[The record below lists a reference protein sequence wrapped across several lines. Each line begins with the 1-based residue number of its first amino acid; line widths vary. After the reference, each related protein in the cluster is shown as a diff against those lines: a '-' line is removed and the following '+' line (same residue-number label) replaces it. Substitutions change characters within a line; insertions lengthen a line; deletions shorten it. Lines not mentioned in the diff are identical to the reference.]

1 MRVEIDKKVV
11 GKNLTKLVKN
21 SGKSRKE
28 ICAATG
34 IGYSTFTEW
43 INGRKYPRP
52 EGIEILAN
60 YFGVPKA
67 DLIEEHNE
75 ANTVSPTEIGNLVR
89 NKRESMGLTHEQL
102 AQRTNISVKK
112 IKQWETGKSTR
123 PLGEAKIL
131 SVVLDIPFGKL
142 MGVQVDTEQIQRQRF
157 RERLYQEIPN
167 LVLSD
172 EEIAQV
178 INYIKF
184 VMSQRK

>member
-1 MRVEIDKKVV
+1 MTQSNEIFARNLKRYMDLHGKTQKEMAQIIGVSAPTVHDWLKAKIHPRMDKVELIA
-11 GKNLTKLVKN
+11 
-21 SGKSRKE
+21 R
-28 ICAATG
+28 
-34 IGYSTFTEW
+34 
-43 INGRKYPRP
+43 
-52 EGIEILAN
+52 
-60 YFGVPKA
+60 YFNITKA
-67 DLIEEHNE
+67 DLVEEQPTHP
-75 ANTVSPTEIGNLVR
+75 ALLSPTEIGNLVR

-112 IKQWETGKSTR
+112 LKQWETGKSTR
-123 PLGEAKIL
+123 PLGEAKTL
-131 SVVLDIPFGKL
+131 SVALDIPFGKL

-184 VMSQRK
+184 VISQRG

>member
-1 MRVEIDKKVV
+1 MDEQFVRETFPQRLKHYMQIHGKKR
-11 GKNLTKLVKN
+11 TDLVRDLNFK
-21 SGKSRKE
+21 
-28 ICAATG
+28 
-34 IGYSTFTEW
+34 YSTVSDWEKGIT
-43 INGRKYPRP
+43 IPRMDKA
-52 EGIEILAN
+52 EALAR
-60 YFGVPKA
+60 YFNITVA
-67 DLIEEHNE
+67 DLVGEEK
-75 ANTVSPTEIGNLVR
+75 APATVSPTEIGNLVR

-112 IKQWETGKSTR
+112 LKQWETGKSTR
-123 PLGEAKIL
+123 PLGEAKTL
-131 SVVLDIPFGKL
+131 SVALDIPFGKL